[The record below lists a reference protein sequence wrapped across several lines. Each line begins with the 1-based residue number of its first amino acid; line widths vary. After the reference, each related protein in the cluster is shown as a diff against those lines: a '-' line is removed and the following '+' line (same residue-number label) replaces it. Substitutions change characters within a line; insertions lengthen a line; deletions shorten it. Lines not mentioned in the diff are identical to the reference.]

1 MAFASGKFSQAICD
15 RCGFQ
20 VPYLNLSKEWNG
32 LLVCQEC
39 YEPKH
44 PQLDP
49 GYHSA
54 DAEAL
59 ENPRPQEQLPLIV
72 EVGIPNDTFFTS
84 NGMQPSTISD
94 DLNIGTS
101 LGTVEVVIS

>member
-39 YEPKH
+39 FEPKH

-54 DAEAL
+54 L
-59 ENPRPQEQLPLIV
+59 V
-72 EVGIPNDTFFTS
+72 VTVGIPNDTFFTS

-101 LGTVEVVIS
+101 VGTVEVVIT